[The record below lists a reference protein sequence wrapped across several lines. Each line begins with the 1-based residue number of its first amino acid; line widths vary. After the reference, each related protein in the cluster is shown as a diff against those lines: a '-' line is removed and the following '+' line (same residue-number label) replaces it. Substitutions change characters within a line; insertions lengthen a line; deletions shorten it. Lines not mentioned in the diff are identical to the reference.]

1 MYTFNDQYVSK
12 VGLGISLKSEMRT
25 FHRRLTKQLFHAWFD
40 FYFFL
45 QKLQNMQNNA
55 PDANENILKKR
66 VYEDLHK

>member
-1 MYTFNDQYVSK
+1 MH
-12 VGLGISLKSEMRT
+12 GLI
-25 FHRRLTKQLFHAWFD
+25 FI
-40 FYFFL
+40 FFL

>member
-1 MYTFNDQYVSK
+1 MYTFKDHNVSI
-12 VGLGISLKSEMRT
+12 VSLGISLKSE
-25 FHRRLTKQLFHAWFD
+25 
-40 FYFFL
+40 FFL

>member
-1 MYTFNDQYVSK
+1 MH
-12 VGLGISLKSEMRT
+12 GLIFIL
-25 FHRRLTKQLFHAWFD
+25 
-40 FYFFL
+40 FFL

>member
-1 MYTFNDQYVSK
+1 MHGLIFN
-12 VGLGISLKSEMRT
+12 I
-25 FHRRLTKQLFHAWFD
+25 
-40 FYFFL
+40 FL